1 MKTGLFSYKFQS
13 SSSQGLF
20 VDIKTLYMYLF
31 GIPCSY
37 GIQPKV
43 IYLVGVLAE
52 IQKEIGFPHSAV
64 IGVFGFRNV
73 ASLMRAPSSPLVSV
87 ISAVPEDFPGNGGRH
102 GFFLS
107 AWTFRSLLPF
117 SIISDNQKARDM
129 YIHIVLR

>member
-43 IYLVGVLAE
+43 IYLVGVLAFMTG
-52 IQKEIGFPHSAV
+52 ICVSSSSYLWV
-64 IGVFGFRNV
+64 IIPNNRGCNV
-73 ASLMRAPSSPLVSV
+73 V
-87 ISAVPEDFPGNGGRH
+87 N
-102 GFFLS
+102 
-107 AWTFRSLLPF
+107 
-117 SIISDNQKARDM
+117 
-129 YIHIVLR
+129 